1 MHGRD
6 CIGMIVDIGY
16 YLSAAIA
23 LTVVLNGAYFFI
35 APYPAA
41 EGFGVTVVRGRWNA
55 YPLVK
60 AIRDIGASIFI
71 AILIL
76 SRSTQLLGFFLLTAT
91 IIPLTDAVT
100 VLKHGGTKITVFGIH
115 GVTASIILITSALL
129 LLG

>member
-1 MHGRD
+1 
-6 CIGMIVDIGY
+6 MIVDVGY

-23 LTVVLNGAYFFI
+23 LTIVLIGAYFLI

-41 EGFGVTVVRGRWNA
+41 EGFGVTVVRGCWNV

-60 AIRDIGASIFI
+60 ALRDIGAGIVI

-76 SRSTQLLGFFLLTAT
+76 SRSTQLLGYFLLTAT
-91 IIPLTDAVT
+91 IIPLTDAVA
-100 VLKHGGTKITVFGIH
+100 VLRHGGTRATAFGIH
-115 GVTASIILITSALL
+115 GVTAGIILITSALL